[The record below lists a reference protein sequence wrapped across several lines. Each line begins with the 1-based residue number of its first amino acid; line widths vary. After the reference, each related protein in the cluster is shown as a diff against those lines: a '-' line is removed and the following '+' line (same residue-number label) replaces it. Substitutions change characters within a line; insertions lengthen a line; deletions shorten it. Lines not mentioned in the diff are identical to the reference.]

1 VSRTQVSC
9 GVDLGS
15 SNIKVVAV
23 LTDGTVVARRSRP
36 SPRRDN
42 HPTIDAEQLL
52 GVVEDMLIDLVGEN
66 WVIAAVC
73 VAGVGEDGVPVAAD
87 GRAISEALA
96 WFDPRRADAY
106 DQLPAAV
113 RMAAV
118 RSVTG
123 VQLDPS
129 RTLVA
134 WSRLKSSDQPEWAA
148 WMALTDY
155 PASRWTGRFFM
166 SDTLASRTAAW
177 NPRTRAWLQDVVTA
191 TLGDPSLL
199 GPVLPAGEILGP
211 LASAA
216 LNEEKVLAPGAV
228 VVVGGHDHPIA
239 ASLVERMRPGAVLDS
254 MGTAEVVVRSATE
267 LGAAL
272 TEVDESVSVSAGLG
286 GRGAT
291 LLAVAELAR
300 NILWAMR
307 SGEAIKQAMD
317 GLLRGTIE
325 LAAISNP
332 QELFVQGEPAGHPPV
347 WTQAGRQASP
357 VERASAAL
365 TACAFNSW
373 HMIEMVKSE
382 TDAPVFATGGW
393 TRSPGWIAARRSL
406 DRRPLE
412 LLPEPEVTAVD
423 AALIAGAALGWSQNA
438 SHALGY

>member
-1 VSRTQVSC
+1 MSRTQVSC

-23 LTDGTVVARRSRP
+23 LPDGTVVARRSRP
-36 SPRRDN
+36 TPRRDN

-52 GVVEDMLIDLVGEN
+52 GVVEDMLIDLVGED

-87 GRAISEALA
+87 GHAIKEALA
-96 WFDPRRADAY
+96 WFDPRRTDAY

-129 RTLVA
+129 RTLVG
-134 WSRLKSSDQPEWAA
+134 WSWFKSSGQPDCTA

-155 PASRWTGRFFM
+155 PASRWTGRSFM

-191 TLGDPSLL
+191 TLGDPNLL

-211 LASAA
+211 LTSAA
-216 LNEEKVLAPGAV
+216 LNNEKVLAPGAM

-272 TEVDESVSVSAGLG
+272 TEVDASVSVSAGLG
-286 GRGAT
+286 GRRAT

-300 NILWAMR
+300 NISWAMR
-307 SGEAIKQAMD
+307 SGETIKQAMD
-317 GLLRGTIE
+317 GLLRGTIA
-325 LAAISNP
+325 LADISNP
-332 QELFVQGEPAGHPPV
+332 QELFVQSDPAGHSPV
-347 WTQAGRQASP
+347 WTPAARQASP

-365 TACAFNSW
+365 TVCAFNSW
-373 HMIEMVKSE
+373 HMIDMVRAE

-393 TRSPGWIAARRSL
+393 TRSPGWMAARRSL
-406 DRRPLE
+406 DRRPLRYCQSPK
-412 LLPEPEVTAVD
+412 LLPSAP
-423 AALIAGAALGWSQNA
+423 
-438 SHALGY
+438 H